1 MAGVCTYNRGTIA
14 SYSNTVRILKIE
26 PVKIT
31 LRLPIEF
38 IEQIDLLVDLDD
50 FPNRSEAI
58 RTAIRDML
66 YERTPLVLEK
76 MEKKVELQ
84 RKMEEIIKFKKE
96 YLKQ

>member
-1 MAGVCTYNRGTIA
+1 MPLTFGEK
-14 SYSNTVRILKIE
+14 LKLE

-31 LRLPIEF
+31 IRLPLEY

-58 RTAIRDML
+58 RAAVRDML
-66 YERTPLVLEK
+66 YERTDLVLEK
-76 MEKKVELQ
+76 MEKKVELK
-84 RKMEEIIKFKKE
+84 RKMEHINKFRNE

>member
-1 MAGVCTYNRGTIA
+1 M
-14 SYSNTVRILKIE
+14 VRNVKIE

-31 LRLPIEF
+31 IRLPIEF

-58 RTAIRDML
+58 RAAIRDML

-76 MEKKVELQ
+76 IEKKVELQ
-84 RKMEEIIKFKKE
+84 RKMEQMTKFKRE
-96 YLKQ
+96 YLRQ